1 MKTHTPIASTAL
13 ALVTL
18 LGGCGGEREE
28 AFNPS
33 EPDEIRDPVA
43 VSFVYENSSADRN
56 NTGFPATD
64 VDSRRIEIIRDPD
77 DYEFL
82 IDAYR
87 DIDDFVE
94 APDFEEGQVILYDS
108 GWFDDSA
115 CAQQLNLNRVQAF
128 SITED
133 ENVVEVVL
141 NYRLSEADEDASCDE
156 EIPFRTW
163 ELHYVESR
171 ADLIVVEEV
180 SGLGSSSASSSSS
193 SSSSSNGS

>member
-1 MKTHTPIASTAL
+1 MKTHTLTAGVVMTLASML
-13 ALVTL
+13 I
-18 LGGCGGEREE
+18 GCGGEREE
-28 AFNPS
+28 PFNPS
-33 EPDEIRDPVA
+33 EPEEIRDPVA
-43 VSFVYENSSADRN
+43 VSSVYENSSTDRN

-64 VDSRRIEIIRDPD
+64 VDSRRIEVIRDLE

-87 DIDDFVE
+87 DIDDFVV
-94 APDFEEGQVILYDS
+94 APDFEAGQVVLYDS
-108 GWFDDSA
+108 GWFDDSE
-115 CAQQLNLNRVQAF
+115 CSQQLNLNRVRAF

-133 ENVVEVVL
+133 ENVVEVVF
-141 NYRLSEADEDASCDE
+141 NYRLSEADELANCDD

-180 SGLGSSSASSSSS
+180 DGLSADSDSSSSS
-193 SSSSSNGS
+193 SSSSSSR

>member
-1 MKTHTPIASTAL
+1 MKTHTLTAGITTML
-13 ALVTL
+13 ATILI
-18 LGGCGGEREE
+18 GCGGEREE

-33 EPDEIRDPVA
+33 EPEEIRDPVA
-43 VSFVYENSSADRN
+43 VSFVYENSTTDRN

-64 VDSRRIEIIRDPD
+64 VDSRRIEIIRDLE

-87 DIDDFVE
+87 DIDDFVV
-94 APDFEEGQVILYDS
+94 APDFEAGQVILYDS
-108 GWFDDSA
+108 GWFDDSE
-115 CAQQLNLNRVQAF
+115 CAQQLNLNRVRAF

-133 ENVVEVVL
+133 ENVVEVVF
-141 NYRLSEADEDASCDE
+141 NYRLSEADEDAICDD

-163 ELHYVESR
+163 EFHYVESR

-180 SGLGSSSASSSSS
+180 DGLSSDSASSSSS
-193 SSSSSNGS
+193 SSSSSRL